1 MLNVISMEIKRI
13 PKIIEILLHRKQCFE
28 AFFAGGKTFS
38 YIIQLGKNTKKLND
52 VTLLEKEL
60 FLMKIASS

>member
-1 MLNVISMEIKRI
+1 MEIKRI

-38 YIIQLGKNTKKLND
+38 YII
-52 VTLLEKEL
+52 
-60 FLMKIASS
+60 